1 MAENTTQTPEKGNDE
16 NTLGI
21 FSAKAAAA
29 AANAQ
34 TSSRTMWGDAWK
46 RLKRNKLAM
55 IGMILSSLSP

>member
-29 AANAQ
+29 APDTGSKAESAPAKEPVVKAPAR
-34 TSSRTMWGDAWK
+34 SSESELDIMVEE
-46 RLKRNKLAM
+46 
-55 IGMILSSLSP
+55 